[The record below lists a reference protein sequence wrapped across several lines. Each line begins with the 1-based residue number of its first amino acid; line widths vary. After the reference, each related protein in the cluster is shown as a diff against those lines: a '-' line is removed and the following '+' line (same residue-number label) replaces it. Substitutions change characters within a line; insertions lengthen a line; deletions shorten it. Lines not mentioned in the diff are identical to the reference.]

1 MQPQIIPV
9 SVAEHEEAM
18 TNSIPP
24 WVGSSEALPSALNLP
39 VPIYTPEWREAL

>member
-18 TNSIPP
+18 RNSIPP
-24 WVGSSEALPSALNLP
+24 WVGSSEGL
-39 VPIYTPEWREAL
+39 PIYTPEWREAL